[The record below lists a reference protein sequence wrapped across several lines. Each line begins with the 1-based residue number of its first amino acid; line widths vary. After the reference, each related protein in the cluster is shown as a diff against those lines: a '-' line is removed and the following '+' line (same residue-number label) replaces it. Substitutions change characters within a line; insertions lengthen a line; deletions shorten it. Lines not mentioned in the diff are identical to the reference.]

1 MKATRNNPMKAA
13 HEAYRVFHGQDTDEV
28 FEFSE
33 DRHYH
38 SVLAGCGRLIRMEV
52 LTPDGLQTPIWNFGR
67 DCLLSMN
74 ERRTQLFIV
83 GGDQTVNLEDFGIVD
98 RGVHDSEVLGEWL
111 EVQYH
116 TNKVHLTPETGGRAV
131 YRHPFGGRDS
141 DSGRMKRRPMVLYDV
156 LNSRLSIAGGDY
168 SISPEGIVY

>member
-1 MKATRNNPMKAA
+1 MVATRSNPMKAA
-13 HEAYRVFHGQDTDEV
+13 HEAYRVFHGQDADEV
-28 FEFSE
+28 FEFSK

-52 LTPDGLQTPIWNFGR
+52 LSLEGYQCPIWKFGH

-98 RGVHDSEVLGEWL
+98 REVHDSEVLGEFL

-116 TNKVHLTPETGGRAV
+116 TTKVHLTPETGGRAV
-131 YRHPFGGRDS
+131 YKHQFGGRD
-141 DSGRMKRRPMVLYDV
+141 DDGQARRRPLVLYDV
-156 LNSRLSIAGGDY
+156 LNSQLSIAGGDY
-168 SISPEGIVY
+168 KISAEGIVY